1 MLMRLKVMTN
11 TGKMKMKENKEFMLM
26 KALNF
31 KFQGSNSLGSV
42 LEYMEAT
49 GQLED
54 ADVKFQLKNVC
65 AKLPNWLVEELEEV
79 CSVLS
84 MSKRDFIENAIIDS
98 IESFNAI
105 AEEHDIFAPH
115 TPNSFTEEK

>member
-1 MLMRLKVMTN
+1 MNIYNHILQAKN
-11 TGKMKMKENKEFMLM
+11 DGNKLL
-26 KALNF
+26 A
-31 KFQGSNSLGSV
+31 V
-42 LEYMEAT
+42 LI
-49 GQLED
+49 D
-54 ADVKFQLKNVC
+54 PDKFQLKNVC